1 MKKVLKR
8 MVSMFLAMI
17 LVLGVWQM
25 PVYASGIDDNGQGN
39 AGGFVTK
46 SIEELEAY
54 E

>member
-17 LVLGVWQM
+17 LVLGVWQT

-39 AGGFVTK
+39 AVNVKPLALTN
-46 SIEELEAY
+46 S
-54 E
+54 